1 MRKQRKHAEDDTEVD
16 MTPMLDIVFIMLI
29 FFIVTTSFVKEEA
42 IEIGRPPANPPPD
55 QPKSPQR
62 PILITIDGN
71 SDVTMAGRLI
81 DVDAIQPNVET
92 ARAKRPKA
100 SVVVMADESAR
111 SGVVVRAVD
120 QATLAGAGAVTVVK
134 PNQ

>member
-1 MRKQRKHAEDDTEVD
+1 MRRQRKHFDDETEVD

-29 FFIVTTSFVKEEA
+29 FFIVTTSFVKEDG
-42 IEIGRPPANPPPD
+42 IELGRPPANPPPD
-55 QPKSPQR
+55 APPNPMR
-62 PILITIDGN
+62 PIMISIDGN
-71 SDVTMAGRLI
+71 SDITMDGRLI

-100 SVVVMADESAR
+100 SIVVMADESAH

-120 QATLAGAGAVTVVK
+120 QAKLAGAGTVTVVK
-134 PNQ
+134 PNK